1 MNLNRYQKICVTL
14 GLACFLFLPLRGYA
28 ADKSVVGTWQL
39 LSWVSEDA
47 ESGKISNVFGERPN
61 GYLIYTAGGRMS
73 VNLSAD
79 GRKPLSGDR
88 FSTPA
93 EERAQAFSTAIA
105 YSGTYDLTT
114 DGIMHHVEVATFQN
128 WVGTEQFRYVVV
140 QGETMNVK
148 TPPIKGPP
156 DGKTKVMT
164 LVFKRLE

>member
-1 MNLNRYQKICVTL
+1 MHLLLKTL
-14 GLACFLFLPLRGYA
+14 GNLGVIFSLFLPLVAVA
-28 ADKSVVGTWQL
+28 ADKSVIGAWKL

-47 ESGKISNVFGERPN
+47 ESGKLTNVFGEQPN
-61 GYLIYTAGGRMS
+61 GHLIYTAGGRMI

-93 EERAQAFSTAIA
+93 DERAQAFSTGIA
-105 YSGTYDLTT
+105 YSGTYDITPE
-114 DGIMHHVEVATFQN
+114 GVMHHVEVATFQN
-128 WVGTEQFRYVVV
+128 WVGTEQFRYVTVD
-140 QGETMNVK
+140 GDTMNVK

>member
-1 MNLNRYQKICVTL
+1 MNLNRFKNICVTL
-14 GLACFLFLPLRGYA
+14 GLVFSLFQPLQGSA
-28 ADKSVVGTWQL
+28 ADKSVVGTWRL
-39 LSWVSEDA
+39 LSWVSEEA
-47 ESGKISNVFGERPN
+47 ESGKINNVFGERPN

-93 EERAQAFSTAIA
+93 EERAQAFSTGIA
-105 YSGTYDLTT
+105 YSGTYDITAE
-114 DGIMHHVEVATFQN
+114 GIMHHVEVATFQN
-128 WVGTEQFRYVVV
+128 WVGTDQFRYVVV
-140 QGETMNVK
+140 EGDTMNVK

>member
-1 MNLNRYQKICVTL
+1 MNHALKSFALLGIICALSVP
-14 GLACFLFLPLRGYA
+14 AIAKA
-28 ADKSVVGTWQL
+28 ADKSVIGTWKL

-47 ESGKISNVFGERPN
+47 ESGKISNVFGEKPN
-61 GYLIYTAGGRMS
+61 GYLIYTPGGRMS

-88 FSTPA
+88 FTTPA
-93 EERAQAFSTAIA
+93 EERAQAFSTWIA
-105 YSGTYDLTT
+105 YSGTYDITPE
-114 DGIMHHVEVATFQN
+114 GIMHHVEVATFQN
-128 WVGTEQFRYVVV
+128 WVGTEQFRFVIVE
-140 QGETMNVK
+140 GDSMNVK

>member
-1 MNLNRYQKICVTL
+1 MHRNRRIVGTL
-14 GLACFLFLPLRGYA
+14 GLMFAFCFASFATA
-28 ADKSVVGTWQL
+28 ADKSVIGAWRL
-39 LSWVSEDA
+39 LSWVAEDA
-47 ESGKISNVFGERPN
+47 ESGKITNVFGERPN
-61 GYLIYTAGGRMS
+61 GYLIYTAGGRMT

-93 EERAQAFSTAIA
+93 EERAQAFSTGIA
-105 YSGTYDLTT
+105 YSGTYDITP

-128 WVGTEQFRYVVV
+128 WVGTDQIRYVEVV
-140 QGETMNVK
+140 GDTMNVK

>member
-1 MNLNRYQKICVTL
+1 MKHMLKIFGCVSL
-14 GLACFLFLPLRGYA
+14 LVSLLMPLFSSA
-28 ADKSVVGTWQL
+28 ADKSVIGAWKL

-47 ESGKISNVFGERPN
+47 ESGKISNVFGEKPN
-61 GYLIYTAGGRMS
+61 GYLIYTPGGRMT

-88 FSTPA
+88 FTTPA
-93 EERAQAFSTAIA
+93 EERAQAFSTGIA
-105 YSGTYDLTT
+105 YSGTYDITPE
-114 DGIMHHVEVATFQN
+114 GIMHRVEVASFQN

-140 QGETMNVK
+140 EGDTMNVK

-164 LVFKRLE
+164 LVFKRIE

>member
-1 MNLNRYQKICVTL
+1 MLRSAKV
-14 GLACFLFLPLRGYA
+14 FLVVAALLSSLIANA
-28 ADKSVVGTWQL
+28 ADKSVIGTWKL

-47 ESGKISNVFGERPN
+47 ESGKITNVFGEKPN
-61 GYLIYTAGGRMS
+61 GYIIYTAGGRMT
-73 VNLSAD
+73 VNISAD

-93 EERAQAFSTAIA
+93 EERAQAFSTNIS
-105 YSGTYDLTT
+105 YSGNYDITPE
-114 DGIMHHVEVATFQN
+114 GIMHHVEVATFQN
-128 WVGTEQFRYVVV
+128 WVGTDQFRYVVV
-140 QGETMNVK
+140 EGDTMNVK

>member
-1 MNLNRYQKICVTL
+1 MNRYLKTL
-14 GLACFLFLPLRGYA
+14 GALGFIFSLILPRIGFA
-28 ADKSVVGTWQL
+28 ADKSVLGTWKL
-39 LSWVSEDA
+39 LSWVSEDS

-61 GYLIYTAGGRMS
+61 GHLIYTAGGRMI

-93 EERAQAFSTAIA
+93 DERAQAFSTGIA
-105 YSGTYDLTT
+105 YSGTYDITPE
-114 DGIMHHVEVATFQN
+114 GIMHHVEVATFQN
-128 WVGTEQFRYVVV
+128 WVGTEQFRYVTVD
-140 QGETMNVK
+140 GDTMNVK

>member
-1 MNLNRYQKICVTL
+1 MNRYLRII
-14 GLACFLFLPLRGYA
+14 GAALFGISTFIPLIGNA
-28 ADKSVVGTWQL
+28 ADKTVIGTWKL

-47 ESGKISNVFGERPN
+47 ESGKISNVFGEKPN
-61 GYLIYTAGGRMS
+61 GYLIYTPGGRMT

-88 FSTPA
+88 FTTPA
-93 EERAQAFSTAIA
+93 EERAQAFSTNVA
-105 YSGTYDLTT
+105 YSGTYDITPE
-114 DGIMHHVEVATFQN
+114 GITHHVEIATFQN
-128 WVGTEQFRYVVV
+128 WVGTDQFRYVVV
-140 QGETMNVK
+140 EGDTMNVK